1 MVAVVILVA
10 GAALW
15 ATDPFATR
23 SPAKAG
29 VTDNAD
35 PTSLAT
41 VARQNLSSQAQL
53 SATLGYAGSYTIAAP
68 SGTSAQQ
75 VAQDQ
80 LTVTQDQ
87 QNLAADEQ
95 AQSDQSATDGQ
106 QVAAAQTTVDT
117 ATATVSADKATESQ
131 DCAGPG
137 ASGAACSQDAQGVSR
152 DQTALTQAQQQ
163 LSGAQASAASDAH
176 QNQAKVTSDEIKL
189 QGDQATLASDQAT
202 ETNPS
207 TTYTWLPSVGAVIKE
222 DKPVYS
228 LNNQPVPLLY
238 GSIAAYRAFYVG
250 MSDGADVDELTQD
263 LIALGYGAGL
273 TQSDHYSS
281 ATAAAVERWQRALGL
296 AATGEILLGQVVFEP
311 GPIQV
316 ASVTPSVG
324 ASAGGGGSASAGGSG
339 GGGGVLTA
347 TSTTPEAS
355 IALDPAQQSEV
366 AVGDRVSIILPN
378 NQTTPG
384 VISSVGTVATT
395 PSTSGNASS
404 SPSSDNNA
412 ASTATIPVLVTPT
425 DPPSNGTWWDQAT
438 VTVTVT
444 TATVNDALVVPVDA
458 LLALASGGYAV
469 EVVGTN
475 GSHHLVDVSLGM
487 FDDADG
493 LVQITSSGLSA
504 GAKVVVPAT

>member
-1 MVAVVILVA
+1 VVAVVVLVA

-53 SATLGYAGSYTIAAP
+53 SGTLGYAGSYTIAAP

-75 VAQDQ
+75 IAQDQ

-87 QNLAADEQ
+87 QTLAADQQ
-95 AQSDQSATDGQ
+95 AQSDQSGIDDQ
-106 QVAAAQTTVDT
+106 QVAAAQTTVNT
-117 ATATVSADKATESQ
+117 ATATLSADKATESE
-131 DCAGPG
+131 DCAGSG
-137 ASGAACSQDAQGVSR
+137 DSGAACSQDAQQISQ
-152 DQTALTQAQQQ
+152 DQTPLTQAQQQ
-163 LSGAQASAASDAH
+163 LSGAQASATNDAH
-176 QNQAKVTSDEIKL
+176 QNQAKVTSDETKL
-189 QGDQATLASDQAT
+189 HGDQATLASDQAT
-202 ETNPS
+202 ETNPG

-222 DKPVYS
+222 DEPAYS
-228 LNNQPVPLLY
+228 LSNQPVPLLY

-250 MSDGADVDELTQD
+250 MSDGADVGELTAD

-273 TQSDHYSS
+273 TQSEHYSS

-324 ASAGGGGSASAGGSG
+324 ASAGGSGGSASSSSG

-366 AVGDRVSIILPN
+366 AVGDKVSIVLPN

-395 PSTSGNASS
+395 PSTSGNDSS
-404 SPSSDNNA
+404 SPSSDNGT
-412 ASTATIPVLVTPT
+412 ASTPTITVQVTPT
-425 DPPSNGTWWDQAT
+425 NPPSDGSWWDQAA
-438 VTVTVT
+438 VSVTVT
-444 TATVNDALVVPVDA
+444 TATAHDALVVPVDA
-458 LLALASGGYAV
+458 LLALANGGYAV
-469 EVVGTN
+469 EAVGAN
-475 GSHHLVDVSLGM
+475 GIHHLVHVSLGM
-487 FDDADG
+487 FDDSDG
-493 LVQITSSGLSA
+493 LVQITSSGLSV
-504 GAKVVVPAT
+504 GEKVVVPAT